1 MTYSFTPSPIVAL
14 AKSMQADLQAA
25 IFGYLN
31 TTLSKP
37 VFDNVPQETPA
48 PYFSLGFP
56 ISTPYETDGHIGLNI
71 LMPIHSWS
79 EYHGKGEVL
88 AMQREV
94 YSSLHRAKLTITNY
108 NCISIL
114 QENETMNLDPDG
126 VTRHGI
132 QQFRILIMSKTRY
145 LSISDSLVIQ

>member
-1 MTYSFTPSPIVAL
+1 MTYSFTVSTLADA

-25 IFGYLN
+25 IFGHLKA
-31 TTLSKP
+31 TLTKP

-56 ISTPYETDGHIGLNI
+56 ISTSYETDGRVGLNI

-88 AMQREV
+88 LMQREV
-94 YSSLHRAKLTITNY
+94 YAALHRAKLTITGY

-132 QQFRILIMSKTRY
+132 QQFRILIMSA
-145 LSISDSLVIQ
+145 

>member
-1 MTYSFTPSPIVAL
+1 MTYSFAVSAL
-14 AKSMQADLQAA
+14 ADTAKSMQADLQAA
-25 IFGYLN
+25 IFGHLKA
-31 TTLSKP
+31 TLTKP

-48 PYFSLGFP
+48 PYYSLGFP
-56 ISTPYETDGHIGLNI
+56 ISTPYETDGRVGLNI

-94 YSSLHRAKLTITNY
+94 YAALHRAKLTITGY

-132 QQFRILIMSKTRY
+132 QQFRILIMSA
-145 LSISDSLVIQ
+145 

>member
-1 MTYSFTPSPIVAL
+1 MTYSFAVSTLADA

-25 IFGYLN
+25 IFGYLKA
-31 TTLSKP
+31 TLSNP
-37 VFDNVPQETPA
+37 VFDNVPQETTA

-56 ISTPYETDGHIGLNI
+56 ISTSYETDGRVGLNI

-88 AMQREV
+88 LMQREV
-94 YSSLHRAKLTITNY
+94 YAALHRAKLTITGY

-132 QQFRILIMSKTRY
+132 QQFRILIMSA
-145 LSISDSLVIQ
+145 

>member
-1 MTYSFTPSPIVAL
+1 MTYSFAASPLADT

-25 IFGYLN
+25 IFGYLS
-31 TTLSKP
+31 TKLTDP

-48 PYFSLGFP
+48 PYYSLGFP
-56 ISTPYETDGHIGLNI
+56 ISTPYETDGRVGLNI

-79 EYHGKGEVL
+79 EYHGKGESL

-94 YSSLHRAKLTITNY
+94 YAALHRATLTITGY

-132 QQFRILIMSKTRY
+132 QQFRILIMSA
-145 LSISDSLVIQ
+145 